1 MGDALLQ
8 YLTERHASIQ
18 WRDFIEALIE
28 ELSAQLGDTGVNT
41 LMAATGARFAA
52 RFPLGPCG
60 TVADLERA
68 IAQVWLDIDWGWT
81 SISDTGD
88 ALLVQHHC
96 APRTRAEEGTGA
108 PWQAAFLTGAYQHW
122 FQSLGSSGLLQITQ
136 VSPFD
141 ATGSMSFRL
150 GR

>member
-1 MGDALLQ
+1 MDDALLQ

-18 WRDFIEALIE
+18 WRDFIEALVE
-28 ELSAQLGDTGVNT
+28 EMSAQLSDAGVT
-41 LMAATGARFAA
+41 AIMAAAGARFAA
-52 RFPLGPCG
+52 RFPLGACN
-60 TVADLERA
+60 TVEDLERA
-68 IAQVWLDIDWGWT
+68 IAQTWLDIDWGWT

-88 ALLVQHHC
+88 ALLVRHHC
-96 APRTRAEEGTGA
+96 APRSRPDDGIAA

-122 FQSLGSSGLLQITQ
+122 FQSLGSPGLLQVTPA
-136 VSPFD
+136 SPFD